1 MTLQSHFQRESL
13 LISTDKSISV
23 GQAAPPQS
31 EKTCSESPVI
41 LIFASYRSF
50 PAQTWGSFL
59 ALPLKLHDHMEQA
72 WYVGGIRYPSQY
84 LYETVN
90 SFKLYC

>member
-1 MTLQSHFQRESL
+1 MTLQSHLQREKL
-13 LISTDKSISV
+13 LISTDKPISV
-23 GQAAPPQS
+23 RQAPPPQR

-50 PAQTWGSFL
+50 PAWIWGSFL
-59 ALPLKLHDHMEQA
+59 TLPLKQHDHMEQA
-72 WYVGGIRYPSQY
+72 WYVGGIRYSSQY